1 MKPEIKYIEL
11 KSGYSDNG
19 PAWIGRVEFSKTGQ
33 TVYFNGKSLKKL
45 KSGGI
50 SGNHYDIE
58 SNDEY
63 WISGVKKNGQDRHW
77 AGAGKVMID
86 RTIIQEYLKLVDFDI
101 IDDNHFELVDIIST
115 DKQKFKEI
123 ENEPYTDDELNPE
136 LRFKKP
142 NELTNDELEFVIQD
156 LKEEEEESSAFNKAR
171 RSFKRSRLEFEE
183 ELKNRKN
190 ALQQGVKMH

>member
-1 MKPEIKYIEL
+1 MKSEIKYIEL

-123 ENEPYTDDELNPE
+123 ENERYTDNELNPE

-142 NELTNDELEFVIQD
+142 NELTDDELEFVIQD
-156 LKEEEEESSAFNKAR
+156 LKEEEESSAFNKAR

-183 ELKNRKN
+183 ELENRKN
-190 ALQQGVKMH
+190 ALQQDVKMH

>member
-1 MKPEIKYIEL
+1 MKPQIKYIEL
-11 KSGYSDNG
+11 KSGFSDNG
-19 PAWIGRVEFSKTGQ
+19 PAWIGKVEFSKSGQ
-33 TVYFNGKSLKKL
+33 TVYFNGKSFKRL

-50 SGNHYDIE
+50 SGNHYDLE
-58 SNDEY
+58 SDDEY

-77 AGAGKVMID
+77 AGGGKVMID
-86 RTIIQEYLKLVDFDI
+86 RAIIQEYLKLVDFDF
-101 IDDNHFELVDIIST
+101 IDDNHFELVDIIPT

-123 ENEPYTDDELNPE
+123 ENESYSADEFNPE

-142 NELTNDELEFVIQD
+142 NELTDDELEFVIQD
-156 LKEEEEESSAFNKAR
+156 LKDGEESSAFNKAR

-183 ELKNRKN
+183 ELENRKN